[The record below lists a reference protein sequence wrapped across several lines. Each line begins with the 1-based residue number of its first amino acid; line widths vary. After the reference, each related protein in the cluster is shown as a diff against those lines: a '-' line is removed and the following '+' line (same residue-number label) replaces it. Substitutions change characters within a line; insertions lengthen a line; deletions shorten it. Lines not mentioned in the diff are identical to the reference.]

1 MYKKLTTHNYRKWLD
16 TQAKQATNPLAE
28 IINCV
33 IASFSPSIP
42 MSHSNCVGFDPT
54 FQKSM
59 GRLSQSK
66 PDVPAK
72 LLTFLPNQ
80 YIYWTKYFRPDQYLE
95 FLVSQSI
102 KSYYRPPCNN
112 GLPKLDSP
120 VWLITVPQVVPQ
132 YIRIVW
138 VGTTDTNQTY

>member
-16 TQAKQATNPLAE
+16 TQAKQATNLISVSLAE

-54 FQKSM
+54 IQKSM

-72 LLTFLPNQ
+72 LLTFCLIN
-80 YIYWTKYFRPDQYLE
+80 IFTWTKYFRPDQYLE
-95 FLVSQSI
+95 FLVSRSI

-120 VWLITVPQVVPQ
+120 VWLITVPQVVP
-132 YIRIVW
+132 
-138 VGTTDTNQTY
+138 